1 MQKERAR
8 KVYYCPVEVT
18 LDKIG
23 GKWKPLVLWY
33 LKGKTRRF
41 GELKRL
47 IPNITEKMLTEK
59 LRELEAD
66 GLVNREV
73 YREVPPK
80 VEYSLTRYGRSL
92 DDLLERL
99 CAWGKSHAKRSN
111 IEINPSLPTASGRA
125 EFNWDHYF
133 SLLENQN

>member
-1 MQKERAR
+1 MPREKTA
-8 KVYYCPVEVT
+8 KSYYCPVEVT

-23 GKWKPLVLWY
+23 GKWKPLILWH
-33 LKGKTRRF
+33 LRGETRRF

-59 LRELEAD
+59 LRELEVD

-99 CAWGKSHAKRSN
+99 CAWGKSHARRNN
-111 IEINPSLPTASGRA
+111 IEIDIPPASEMTGT
-125 EFNWDHYF
+125 
-133 SLLENQN
+133 